1 MATGGNFRKR
11 ILVLS
16 LTVTWM
22 LLALFNATF
31 AQDANSASAR
41 ITAPKDGDSLFGLVT
56 IQGTA
61 ANAAMQ
67 RYVLEFDQQ
76 DTGVVQWFPF
86 AGPITQQVTSGVLG
100 QWNTTTVPDGRYQI
114 RLRIVLRDGTVI
126 SDVVQNLHVSNKQ
139 PTPLT
144 TGQAWPTPL
153 QPTVS
158 PTAGPSPTPIVQQPP
173 TSTSRPAV
181 IPTVIATLIGQSDPG
196 GVPDATAIA
205 GMFGSIQTAFC
216 SGILIA
222 FVAFALIGGYSLIHR
237 RLRPAIRRVMS
248 QVDHDR

>member
-1 MATGGNFRKR
+1 MAKGSDFRKSTF
-11 ILVLS
+11 LFVLAM
-16 LTVTWM
+16 VCP
-22 LLALFNATF
+22 LLANSGAAL
-31 AQDANSASAR
+31 AQDANSAR
-41 ITAPKDGDSLFGLVT
+41 ITAPKEGDSLFGLVT

-61 ANAAMQ
+61 ANANMQ

-76 DTGVVQWFPF
+76 DTGVVQWFPI

-100 QWNTTTVPDGRYQI
+100 QWNTTTVPDGRYEI
-114 RLRIVLRDGTVI
+114 RLRVVLRDGTVI

-139 PTPLT
+139 PTPL
-144 TGQAWPTPL
+144 PTALPSPTAL
-153 QPTVS
+153 QPTAL

-173 TSTSRPAV
+173 TSTSHPAV

-196 GVPDATAIA
+196 SVPDAPAIA
-205 GMFGSIQTAFC
+205 GMIGSIQAAFC
-216 SGILIA
+216 NGMLVA
-222 FVAFALIGGYSLIHR
+222 LVAFALIGGYSVIHN